1 MVNSTELV
9 REVLNAQLE
18 FNAKIIFFIILFVYL
33 LWMLWYSYKIVP
45 EISKYDK
52 VMLSELLIAAYLRI
66 ISVIFLF
73 FYPLYTLVFMFQGV
87 ALELIMRYLFIAYG
101 ITTTLIALFVMIFGF
116 EKFLKLFGVD
126 LFKQGSMK
134 KDVRRGRK

>member
-45 EISKYDK
+45 EISKYNK

-116 EKFLKLFGVD
+116 EKFLNLFGVD

-134 KDVRRGRK
+134 KAVRRGRK